1 VELSRRDP
9 AAAADLVQRWSGLVD
24 YYGYR
29 SGAASV
35 VGAAWTAKELQ
46 QAAAW
51 AAKLTPDR
59 DRAAA
64 LRAVA
69 ATWAK
74 HSPSEAL
81 AWAKSLPN
89 DHDAVHALVGVAAG
103 VNSVNSTRPS
113 DQE

>member
-1 VELSRRDP
+1 MKSHVIHDVAVELSRRDP
-9 AAAADLVQRWSGLVD
+9 AAAADLVQRWAGIVD

-29 SGAASV
+29 ARGAAAAV
-35 VGAAWTAKELQ
+35 VAAWAAKEPQ

-69 ATWAK
+69 AAWAK
-74 HSPSEAL
+74 NSPAEAL
-81 AWAKSLPN
+81 AWAKSLQDP
-89 DHDAVHALVGVAAG
+89 HDAVHALVGVAAG
-103 VNSVNSTRPS
+103 G
-113 DQE
+113 